1 MPKGTIFAMITFY
14 CCFTESYLYKQHQ
27 QEYFVIIDLP
37 ICTVNDPL
45 LGITQGEQEN
55 CKINSKG
62 GSMRVNDA
70 IEDNYKIDEGIEIS
84 IMYTK

>member
-1 MPKGTIFAMITFY
+1 M
-14 CCFTESYLYKQHQ
+14 
-27 QEYFVIIDLP
+27 
-37 ICTVNDPL
+37 
-45 LGITQGEQEN
+45 GITQGEQEN

-84 IMYTK
+84 IMYTKWDVINFQSFI